1 MAKIVNGFKVVKR
14 YPIGGFISAIILLA
28 LVAIPF
34 ANMFFPIFKF
44 ADPLGKFGTP
54 DVIYRITIIDL
65 IVGLL
70 LVFGIA
76 IPNPSSQA
84 VMIQHLIS
92 GMDGKGG
99 TIPSKGFAL
108 GFNIIA
114 IIYVLMLIVMAILA
128 IIMLINAFAFV
139 IRGRLS
145 NYHRPLSLSIAFGI
159 FGAIYCVGS
168 IAVDYFYVVKYNAS
182 FQTSIEQD
190 LILPIILG
198 SIFVALVILQTITY
212 CISFRDKYFIDDVK
226 AFGNNNNTTIQPA
239 EVNVTPQPVVVNINN
254 PAPVQANNGAP
265 VTYELP
271 NGNLEPKQID
281 AVPSG
286 QLPSNLT
293 NIPGHAYS
301 QNTSLKYAVI
311 PEGIESIGVGA
322 FANCLYLQMVTLPK
336 TLNHIGYNAFFNCA
350 NLTKINYAGTKEEW
364 SKIIRGSNWLS
375 KVPTNVVECSNG
387 KIIVDPIR

>member
-14 YPIGGFISAIILLA
+14 YPIGGFISAIILVA
-28 LVAIPF
+28 LVAAIPF
-34 ANMFFPIFKF
+34 ANIFFPLFKF
-44 ADPLGKFGTP
+44 ADPLGKFGVVGVT
-54 DVIYRITIIDL
+54 YEITIIDL
-65 IVGLL
+65 VVGLL
-70 LVFGIA
+70 LVFGLA
-76 IPNPSSQA
+76 IPNPSAQA
-84 VMIQHLIS
+84 LMVKHLIS

-99 TIPSKGFAL
+99 TLPTRGYAL

-114 IIYVLMLIVMAILA
+114 ICYVLMLIVMAILA

-139 IRGRLS
+139 IKGRLS

-159 FGAIYCVGS
+159 FGAIYSVGA
-168 IAVDYFYVVKYNAS
+168 IAVDYFYVDRYNLA
-182 FQTSIEQD
+182 FKTNIQQD
-190 LILPIILG
+190 FILPIILG

-212 CISFRDKYFIDDVK
+212 CISFKDKYFIGDVK
-226 AFGNNNNTTIQPA
+226 AFDNKTVVQPA
-239 EVNVTPQPVVVNINN
+239 AVNVTPQPVVVNINN